1 MTTWKAITE
10 PPLPHPFPHS
20 LSNDEWVI
28 VSGVVGIS
36 PQGELP
42 EDTTLQAKFAID
54 SLRFALEAAGSGL
67 HEIVYLKPYVS
78 RREYAAELNEVV
90 CETFTAPLPASGALT
105 VAGLIDERMRVEF
118 EAWAHRGAQRQ
129 KEDQ

>member
-1 MTTWKAITE
+1 MTEWRAITE

-28 VSGVVGIS
+28 ISGVVGIS
-36 PQGELP
+36 PEGELP
-42 EDTTLQAKFAID
+42 EDTTQQTKFAID
-54 SLRFALEAAGSGL
+54 HLRHALEAAGSGL

-90 CETFTAPLPASGALT
+90 REALPTPLPASGALT
-105 VAGLIDERMRVEF
+105 VVGLLDDRMRVEF
-118 EAWAHRGAQRQ
+118 EAWAHRGAQLRKAEQ
-129 KEDQ
+129 